1 MLICLKVHKC
11 LYKSTQLFCFT
22 VKQFVFSI
30 WWNASLSIKMFG
42 LSKQVKLKKSLS
54 AWQSSKQILYTCSA
68 STIPKITKQCW
79 LVGGSVLRNNFVF
92 VVYFPSFL
100 FSVTLYFS
108 ETIYMCLDNVYNAV
122 FMHIALSLW
131 IIYAWVFHFI
141 FYCIFPFFYR
151 MQISLQEWPMRTSL
165 SLWHLF

>member
-1 MLICLKVHKC
+1 MLDNLPNKFCIHAQPVRYQRSPSNAGWWEAQCLEIN
-11 LYKSTQLFCFT
+11 L
-22 VKQFVFSI
+22 
-30 WWNASLSIKMFG
+30 
-42 LSKQVKLKKSLS
+42 
-54 AWQSSKQILYTCSA
+54 
-68 STIPKITKQCW
+68 
-79 LVGGSVLRNNFVF
+79 VF

-141 FYCIFPFFYR
+141 FYCIFPFFFFTECRFHYKSGPWEHHCR
-151 MQISLQEWPMRTSL
+151 SGTSFRKQP
-165 SLWHLF
+165 SNSRDLWIFQQGLWSCLANIHQHPAPH

>member
-1 MLICLKVHKC
+1 MLDNLPNKFCIHAQPVRYQRSPSNAGWWEAQCLE
-11 LYKSTQLFCFT
+11 
-22 VKQFVFSI
+22 I
-30 WWNASLSIKMFG
+30 
-42 LSKQVKLKKSLS
+42 
-54 AWQSSKQILYTCSA
+54 
-68 STIPKITKQCW
+68 
-79 LVGGSVLRNNFVF
+79 NFVF

-141 FYCIFPFFYR
+141 FYCIFPFF
-151 MQISLQEWPMRTSL
+151 LQNADFITRVAHENIIVALAPLLENNHPTQEICEFFSKVCGVVLLTFTNTLLLTWVNSKFIDGLDTNTNKL
-165 SLWHLF
+165 V